1 MTKGYQLT
9 FYTEKNRRHGH
20 QSVVECLLSIA
31 KLVGIHGATVLAAS
45 EGVGHAGARHAARF
59 FELADQPQLVIFAVT
74 EGEADGLLEGR
85 QYRGQ
90 VTGLHGQAKND
101 FAGDTEFAEV
111 EIVARYF
118 VIGGRRVDPP
128 TCFARRHGLSRG

>member
-59 FELADQPQLVIFAVT
+59 FELADQPQLVIFALT
-74 EGEADGLLEGR
+74 EGEAEALLEAVRAGCLPVFYTR
-85 QYRGQ
+85 CPIEF
-90 VTGLHGQAKND
+90 GLIGEHGDAKH
-101 FAGDTEFAEV
+101 
-111 EIVARYF
+111 
-118 VIGGRRVDPP
+118 P
-128 TCFARRHGLSRG
+128 ARR